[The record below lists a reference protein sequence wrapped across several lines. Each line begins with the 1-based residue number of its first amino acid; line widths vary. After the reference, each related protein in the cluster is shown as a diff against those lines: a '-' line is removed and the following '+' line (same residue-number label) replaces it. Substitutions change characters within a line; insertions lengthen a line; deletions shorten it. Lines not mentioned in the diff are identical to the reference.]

1 MKWALGILKAAWA
14 MLSGSRE
21 TLILLGL
28 ASAAAGLYAW
38 GASGRAER
46 DRLEAW
52 AQQLCLAA
60 GSEFTGTKPKAKAQL
75 DGCTALVASLAAYKR
90 ESQSITA
97 ATLARAAERTEAKAT
112 ADRTLATAQATRRTA
127 NVQAM
132 EKADETIAPNDRV
145 GGDWFDRLNDLAG
158 LRPAPD

>member
-1 MKWALGILKAAWA
+1 

-28 ASAAAGLYAW
+28 AGAAAGLYAW

-52 AQQLCLAA
+52 ARQLCLAA
-60 GSEFTGTKPKAKAQL
+60 GGEFTGTKPKGKAAL
-75 DGCTALVASLAAYKR
+75 DGCTALVASHAAYKR
-90 ESQSITA
+90 ESQSATA
-97 ATLARAAERTEAKAT
+97 TTLARAAERTQAKVA
-112 ADRTLATAQATRRTA
+112 ADHALAIAQAARRTA

-132 EKADETIAPNDRV
+132 EKADETIGPDDRV